1 MSTAELA
8 APHAPERNPTQFR
21 SRARLLRSELRLVFR
36 RRRTLALLAALA
48 AVPVL
53 LAVAIRLSG
62 RSGGRGP
69 AFIGSITENG
79 LFVAF
84 TSLVVTLPLFL
95 PLAISVVAGESVAGE
110 AATGTLRNLLVVPV
124 GRTRLLVVKYAGILA
139 FAVVATFTVAVTG
152 VLVGLALFPTGP
164 VTLLSGG
171 TLSFPAALGRV
182 ALVALYVAAMLAG
195 LAAIGLFASTLTEV
209 PVAAMAVTAIL
220 TVAVEILAAVPQ
232 VAAIHPYLF
241 THWWLSFGDLLR
253 EPVFLDRMGRG
264 LLVTLAYVAVFGAL
278 AWARLTTRDV
288 TS

>member
-1 MSTAELA
+1 MSTAELT
-8 APHAPERNPTQFR
+8 APRTPVRVRPG
-21 SRARLLRSELRLVFR
+21 ARLLRSELRLVFR

-53 LAVAIRLSG
+53 LGVAIRLSG
-62 RSGGRGP
+62 RGGGGGGRGP

-124 GRTRLLVVKYAGILA
+124 GRTRLLLVKYAGILA

-171 TLSFPAALGRV
+171 TLSFPAALVRV
-182 ALVALYVAAMLAG
+182 GLVALYVAAMLAG

-209 PVAAMAVTAIL
+209 PVAAMAVTAIS

-253 EPVFLDRMGRG
+253 EPVFLDRMGQG